1 MARKLHKPSCPTG
14 KTTTTVK
21 QSTHLFFILKK
32 FTPILKMSYGTSLAV
47 QWLKLCAS
55 IARGMGLIP
64 GQGSKIPHVAQN
76 KNLKKKKTNPKKI
89 KIYYN

>member
-1 MARKLHKPSCPTG
+1 MT
-14 KTTTTVK
+14 
-21 QSTHLFFILKK
+21 
-32 FTPILKMSYGTSLAV
+32 YGTTLSV